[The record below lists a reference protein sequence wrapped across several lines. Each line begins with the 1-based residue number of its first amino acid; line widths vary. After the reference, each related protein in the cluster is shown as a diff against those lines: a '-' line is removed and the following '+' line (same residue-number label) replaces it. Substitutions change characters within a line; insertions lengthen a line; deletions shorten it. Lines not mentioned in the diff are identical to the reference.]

1 MDYDNT
7 SAEEN
12 AKKQIQGAVGLRNV
26 NLCKAYNEA
35 EATKLKG
42 KSEVASILAQGMAKA
57 EGYKKLSESLT
68 PEILKAK
75 AFEKWDGAPPKRI
88 LIGDGNESMMIQ
100 LPATQQVTVPAK
112 AAPSKT

>member
-26 NLCKAYNEA
+26 NLRKAYNEA

-42 KSEVASILAQGMAKA
+42 KSEVASIPALKHLGFFITF
-57 EGYKKLSESLT
+57 LSDVKFAFFPVLKVNSIFSFFNALT
-68 PEILKAK
+68 LSSPIITTIKCHLL
-75 AFEKWDGAPPKRI
+75 R
-88 LIGDGNESMMIQ
+88 
-100 LPATQQVTVPAK
+100 
-112 AAPSKT
+112 

>member
-42 KSEVASILAQGMAKA
+42 KSEVASIPAQGMAKA

-75 AFEKWDGAPPKRI
+75 ALEKWDGAPPKRI

-100 LPATQQVTVPAK
+100 LPATQQVTVPDK
-112 AAPSKT
+112 AAQSKT